1 MKTIKLIY
9 VMAFMF
15 IIASCSKTDEADVSF
30 KEADVTTESKIDR
43 ANDDISDIVENQE
56 MATYSNSISGRE
68 ITTTSTT
75 FTNCATITRV
85 PAFGTALTPGT
96 QVTKTIDFGTSNCAL
111 DNGNTVRGKIII
123 SFIFQ
128 PSATSHTITYTF
140 DNFYHND
147 IKFAGTK
154 TFTRVMTTN
163 AAGFVRPVV
172 TMNMDMTIT
181 FPNGDVFTRVGTRTR
196 EIVEGYTT
204 PSWTDNIYQITG
216 NWVTTR
222 PNGTTRTAT
231 ITTPLKI
238 RLSCIAQQKPVTV
251 KGVISFVSGTNTASI
266 DYGNGDC
273 DNAAVLT
280 INGVSS
286 TINIGN

>member
-15 IIASCSKTDEADVSF
+15 IIASCSKTDEADFSF

-172 TMNMDMTIT
+172 TMNMDMTVT

-286 TINIGN
+286 TIIIGN

>member
-68 ITTTSTT
+68 IPTTSTT

-181 FPNGDVFTRVGTRTR
+181 FPNGDVYTRVGTRTR

>member
-1 MKTIKLIY
+1 MKKLLLFY
-9 VMAFMF
+9 AFIF
-15 IIASCSKTDEADVSF
+15 AAILFSCSKTEDADVSF
-30 KEADVTTESKIDR
+30 KEADVTIESKIDR
-43 ANDDISDIVENQE
+43 ASDDISDIVENQE

-68 ITTTSTT
+68 LNSTSTT

-85 PAFGTALTPGT
+85 PAFGPALTPGT

-123 SFIFQ
+123 SFVYQ

-140 DNFYHND
+140 DNFHHND

-163 AAGFVRPVV
+163 AAGFVRPVI
-172 TMNMDMTIT
+172 TMVMDMTVT
-181 FPNGDVFTRVGTRTR
+181 FPNGDVYTRVGTRTR

-266 DYGNGDC
+266 NYGNGDC

-286 TINIGN
+286 TIIIGN

>member
-1 MKTIKLIY
+1 MKKLQLFY
-9 VMAFMF
+9 AFIF
-15 IIASCSKTDEADVSF
+15 AAILFSCSKTEDADVSF
-30 KEADVTTESKIDR
+30 KEADATIESKIDR
-43 ANDDISDIVENQE
+43 ASDDISDIVENQE

-68 ITTTSTT
+68 LNSTSTT

-123 SFIFQ
+123 SFVYQ

-140 DNFYHND
+140 DNFHHND
-147 IKFAGTK
+147 IKFVGTK

-163 AAGFVRPVV
+163 AAGFVRPVI
-172 TMNMDMTIT
+172 TMVMDMTVT
-181 FPNGDVFTRVGTRTR
+181 FPNGDVYTRVGTRTR

-266 DYGNGDC
+266 NYGNGDC

-286 TINIGN
+286 TIIIGN

>member
-1 MKTIKLIY
+1 MKKLLLFY
-9 VMAFMF
+9 AFIF
-15 IIASCSKTDEADVSF
+15 AAILFSCSKTEDADVSF
-30 KEADVTTESKIDR
+30 KEADVTIESKIDR
-43 ANDDISDIVENQE
+43 ASDDISDIVENQE

-68 ITTTSTT
+68 LNSTSTT

-123 SFIFQ
+123 SFVYQ

-140 DNFYHND
+140 DNFHHND
-147 IKFAGTK
+147 IKFVGTK

-163 AAGFVRPVV
+163 AAGFVRPVI
-172 TMNMDMTIT
+172 TMVMDMTVT
-181 FPNGDVFTRVGTRTR
+181 FPNGDVYTRVGTRTR

-266 DYGNGDC
+266 NYGNGDC

-286 TINIGN
+286 TIIIGN

>member
-15 IIASCSKTDEADVSF
+15 IIASCSKTDEADFSF

-68 ITTTSTT
+68 IATTSTT
-75 FTNCATITRV
+75 FTNCATVTRV

-172 TMNMDMTIT
+172 TMNMDMTVT
-181 FPNGDVFTRVGTRTR
+181 FPNGDIFTRVGTRTR